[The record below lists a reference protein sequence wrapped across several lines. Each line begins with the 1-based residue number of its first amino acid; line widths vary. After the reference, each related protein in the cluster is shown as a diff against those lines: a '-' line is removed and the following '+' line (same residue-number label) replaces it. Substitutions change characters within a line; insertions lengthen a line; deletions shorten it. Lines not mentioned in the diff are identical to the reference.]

1 MIETIEYKGSIYPK
15 LQAEGFAAQY
25 AFPFAQK
32 FCKGIGFDIGC
43 MKDEWAYPGSI
54 GIDAVMQ
61 PPYNDAMQL
70 PNLADFCTGNE
81 PVLMMDYIF
90 SSHCLEHLN
99 DWVAALDY
107 WATRLKSNGVLFMYL
122 PNMDESKY
130 WQPQNNRKHKHY
142 LNPNIL
148 QSYFNDRLEVWGNDF
163 VTIGMDLNA
172 SFYAIAEKI

>member
-43 MKDEWAYPGSI
+43 MRKEWSYPGSI
-54 GIDAVMQ
+54 EIDKSFNDG
-61 PPYNDAMQL
+61 YDAM
-70 PNLADFCTGNE
+70 NLMQT
-81 PVLMMDYIF
+81 PVDYIF
-90 SSHCLEHLN
+90 SSHCLEHLT

-107 WATRLKSNGVLFMYL
+107 WATRIKSGGVLFLYL
-122 PNMDESKY
+122 PNMDYQKY
-130 WQPQNNRKHKHY
+130 WRPQNNRKHKHY
-142 LNPNIL
+142 LNPHIITT
-148 QSYFNDRLEVWGNDF
+148 YFMDRKCLWSKFFITEGH
-163 VTIGMDLNA
+163 DLNS

>member
-1 MIETIEYKGSIYPK
+1 MIETIEYKGSVYPK

-43 MKDEWAYPGSI
+43 KKKEWAYPGAWA
-54 GIDAVMQ
+54 IDPVIN
-61 PPYNDAMQL
+61 YYDAFNL
-70 PNLADFCTGNE
+70 PNDDENYLF
-81 PVLMMDYIF
+81 VDYIF

-107 WATRLKSNGVLFMYL
+107 WAKCLKSGGTLFLYL
-122 PNMDESKY
+122 PNMDYQHY

-148 QSYFNDRLEVWGNDF
+148 QSYFNDRIDVWQNDF
-163 VTIGMDLNA
+163 VTVGMDLNA

>member
-32 FCKGIGFDIGC
+32 FCKGLGFDIGC
-43 MKDEWAYPGSI
+43 MKKEWAFPGSW
-54 GIDAVMQ
+54 GID
-61 PPYNDAMQL
+61 PLINYYDAMHL
-70 PNLADFCTGNE
+70 PTDDKDYLHA
-81 PVLMMDYIF
+81 DYIF
-90 SSHCLEHLN
+90 SSHCLEHLT

-107 WATRLKSNGVLFMYL
+107 WNVCLKSGGVLFLYL
-122 PNMDESKY
+122 PNMDIQQY

-142 LNPNIL
+142 LNPHIL
-148 QSYFNDRLEVWGNDF
+148 GSYFRDRPQLWKRSL
-163 VTIGMDLNA
+163 VTEGADLNA

>member
-43 MKDEWAYPGSI
+43 MKEEWTYPNSI
-54 GIDAVMQ
+54 PIDSAFEDS
-61 PPYNDAMQL
+61 YDAMWL
-70 PNLADFCTGNE
+70 PLGPE
-81 PVLMMDYIF
+81 VDYIF

-107 WATRLKSNGVLFMYL
+107 WATRLKSGGVLFLYL
-122 PNMDESKY
+122 PNMDASRY

-142 LNPNIL
+142 LTPEIMA
-148 QSYFNDRLEVWGNDF
+148 SYFEDRINVWGKSF
-163 VTIGMDLNA
+163 VTIGSDLNA

>member
-32 FCKGIGFDIGC
+32 FCNGIGFDIGC
-43 MKDEWAYPGSI
+43 MKEEWCYPGAI
-54 GIDAVMQ
+54 AID
-61 PPYNDAMQL
+61 PELNEWDAMTL
-70 PNLADFCTGNE
+70 PSLQHDNKNLS
-81 PVLMMDYIF
+81 LDYIF

-107 WATRLKSNGVLFMYL
+107 WATRLKSGGVLFLYL
-122 PNMDESKY
+122 PNMDGQRY
-130 WQPQNNRKHKHY
+130 WRPQNNRKHKHY
-142 LNPNIL
+142 LNPHIIH
-148 QSYFNDRLEVWGNDF
+148 SYFEDRKELWKISVIT
-163 VTIGMDLNA
+163 VGMDLNA

>member
-1 MIETIEYKGSIYPK
+1 MIETIEYNGSIYPK

-25 AFPFAQK
+25 AFPFAK
-32 FCKGIGFDIGC
+32 KYCIGTGFDIGC
-43 MKDEWAYPGSI
+43 MKEEWSYPGSF
-54 GIDAVMQ
+54 GIDAIMQ

-99 DWVAALDY
+99 DYVAALDY
-107 WATRLKSNGVLFMYL
+107 WATRIKSGGILFLYL
-122 PNMDESKY
+122 PNMDIQEY

-142 LNPNIL
+142 LNPYVIGRYFKDRQNIWD
-148 QSYFNDRLEVWGNDF
+148 NIF
-163 VTIGMDLNA
+163 VTSGWDLNA

>member
-43 MKDEWAYPGSI
+43 MKEEWALPGSLPVDKCFTD
-54 GIDAVMQ
+54 GH
-61 PPYNDAMQL
+61 DAMCL
-70 PNLADFCTGNE
+70 PTYMNYLN
-81 PVLMMDYIF
+81 VDYIF
-90 SSHCLEHLN
+90 SSHCLEHLT

-107 WATRLKSNGVLFMYL
+107 WATRIKSGGVLFLYL
-122 PNMDESKY
+122 PNMEASRY

-142 LNPNIL
+142 LTPFIVAN
-148 QSYFNDRLEVWGNDF
+148 YFNDRETIWRPAF
-163 VTIGMDLNA
+163 VTTGEDLNS